1 MLRKIYQQKE
11 YLIPRIHQKFIKTI
25 GREKPESIQK
35 TKGSARQSEKKK
47 KKKKKRL
54 VEDLQKAVIQFFSR

>member
-1 MLRKIYQQKE
+1 LA
-11 YLIPRIHQKFIKTI
+11 IKTI
-25 GREKPESIQK
+25 GREKLESIQK
-35 TKGSARQSEKKK
+35 QKAPQDNLKKE